1 MILDYHKFVSANV
14 GKIGFLYMNAF
25 VGGGVGY
32 ILEMWFE
39 IIVNLCF
46 CIGLDFSI
54 GGDFLFLFF
63 YNFYRLFY
71 FYLSDFGMCF
81 VVGEVKFE

>member
-1 MILDYHKFVSANV
+1 MLLWGV
-14 GKIGFLYMNAF
+14 GW
-25 VGGGVGY
+25 GY
-32 ILEMWFE
+32 ILEMCFE

-46 CIGLDFSI
+46 CLDYILALEGIFY
-54 GGDFLFLFF
+54 LFIFF
-63 YNFYRLFY
+63 NNFYRLFY

>member
-1 MILDYHKFVSANV
+1 MLLWGV
-14 GKIGFLYMNAF
+14 GW
-25 VGGGVGY
+25 GY
-32 ILEMWFE
+32 ILEMCFE

-46 CIGLDFSI
+46 CLDYILALEGIFY
-54 GGDFLFLFF
+54 LFF
-63 YNFYRLFY
+63 FFNNFYRLFY